1 MMATPI
7 ERRVRYLLE
16 DPESKWLEHTLLIK
30 TFNKPGIEM
39 NILKLIK
46 TIYDKSTARI
56 LLKGERLN
64 NFS

>member
-7 ERRVRYLLE
+7 ERQVRYLLE
-16 DPESKWLEHTLLIK
+16 DPESKWSEHTLLIK